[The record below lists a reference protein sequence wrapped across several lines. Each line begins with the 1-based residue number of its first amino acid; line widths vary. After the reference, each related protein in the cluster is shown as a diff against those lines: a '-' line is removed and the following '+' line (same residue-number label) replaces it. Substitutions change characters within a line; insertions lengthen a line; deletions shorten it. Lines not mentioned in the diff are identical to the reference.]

1 MEDDYMKKLWLTF
14 KCDLLNMLMTIGI
27 IKENHII
34 FIYVDILLYN
44 VLYSLLL

>member
-14 KCDLLNMLMTIGI
+14 KCELLNMLMTIGI
-27 IKENHII
+27 II